1 MDGPYL
7 VFPLVLHL
15 HLLQIQEQRPRL
27 SSHLWGD
34 PLVDSPAHLQER
46 RGPKTGA
53 GDTWHNGC
61 SGEVASAWTWAGL
74 YMWRGHV
81 WSTLW
86 CPGPEWP
93 GKPQGTQGSS
103 LQGQDVQVSTFRLP
117 WYLLQFLSIFT
128 HLVARLM
135 SWALCWKRGH
145 GGVSQAASFP
155 RVALT
160 QGHDLILY
168 KAFQDRPAACIHD
181 LCVQHRN
188 TFLPLEILLIPSCEW
203 KDGPRPKVGI
213 SRETLWVA
221 SPLGSTAPIEVQI
234 PVVFMT
240 QGFL

>member
-103 LQGQDVQVSTFRLP
+103 LQSQDVQVSTFRLP

-160 QGHDLILY
+160 QGHDLRGGK
-168 KAFQDRPAACIHD
+168 KAQTPH
-181 LCVQHRN
+181 
-188 TFLPLEILLIPSCEW
+188 S
-203 KDGPRPKVGI
+203 PR
-213 SRETLWVA
+213 TLWLLWGQAGNHSHTPWLPPTSIAQMVSHPRLVGA
-221 SPLGSTAPIEVQI
+221 EAMDAEALGAEARLFPSARQEK
-234 PVVFMT
+234 
-240 QGFL
+240 